1 MMKDIEFNLLDEKWI
16 LVRKSDC
23 TVDEFSLTDALLKSH
38 EYVELAGEL
47 PTQNVSI
54 LRLMLAVL
62 HTVFSRYSPQGEPS
76 PLYDSDDAEYR
87 WKELWNAGRL
97 PETPIKEYL
106 ASVHDRFWLFH
117 PERPFYQTEAAKIGT
132 EYTASKLN
140 GAVSESG
147 NKIRLFCG
155 CTGVQKSELSY
166 SEAARWLLYVNN
178 YDDTSSKPKG
188 KNLPSPG
195 AGWLGKL
202 GLITIRGN
210 NLFETL
216 VYNLILLNHKRNFS
230 EVWGPECPAW
240 EPDVPNTAER
250 AEIPMP
256 DNLSELYTLQSR
268 RLWLNRDDN
277 EKVIGYNLL
286 GGDFFEKVDA
296 FIEPMTVWSK
306 VKGNER
312 AGEKFQPRRHDS
324 SVQMWREFSYAFET
338 AAGNHIP
345 GVVLWTKYIK
355 QMLPESRKLISFSIA
370 SVQYGDKDFFVN
382 DVFSDSLT
390 FHTDLLTE
398 IGEHWRA
405 KITDE
410 IKKCDESAAALRFL
424 AKDIEL
430 AAGSSEDT
438 VLKRAVVERAREQYY
453 YEIDLPFR
461 NWLERIDPN
470 WEIVSEQEEQALRE
484 WHETAKRIALRI
496 GQELVESAGTA
507 AIVGRAIKDKK
518 KYYSAPDA
526 YRYFKVK
533 LKKIYPRRRTM
544 TEKEIR
550 ITDFRKFMWQ
560 KLERLRT
567 LPENQCRAELAEL
580 RHGIGHAP
588 GELPAIW
595 GAFLTDLPE
604 EFYRNDGN
612 ASPGEW
618 AVYTALT
625 MFALHQQGHD
635 FRSEWMNED
644 GMKFGASV
652 RKLAKDED
660 ELKRIRARF
669 NKIATASDLP
679 ELNHHLRGVINLL
692 SGNGIKLDYADL
704 AVDLYNYS
712 YAEGRTKVRLKWGQ
726 DFCRQIKND
735 EN

>member
-23 TVDEFSLTDALLKSH
+23 TVDELSLTDALLKSH

-76 PLYDSDDAEYR
+76 PLYDSDDAADR

-97 PETPIKEYL
+97 PEKPIRDYL

-338 AAGNHIP
+338 AEGSHIP

-390 FHTDLLTE
+390 FHTDLITE

-405 KITDE
+405 KITEE
-410 IKKCDESAAALRFL
+410 IEKCKKSAAALRDL

-507 AIVGRAIKDKK
+507 AIVGRAVKDKNDK
-518 KYYSAPDA
+518 ERYYSAPDA

-533 LKKIYPRRRTM
+533 LNEIYP
-544 TEKEIR
+544 KE
-550 ITDFRKFMWQ
+550 
-560 KLERLRT
+560 
-567 LPENQCRAELAEL
+567 EN
-580 RHGIGHAP
+580 
-588 GELPAIW
+588 
-595 GAFLTDLPE
+595 
-604 EFYRNDGN
+604 ND
-612 ASPGEW
+612 
-618 AVYTALT
+618 
-625 MFALHQQGHD
+625 
-635 FRSEWMNED
+635 
-644 GMKFGASV
+644 
-652 RKLAKDED
+652 
-660 ELKRIRARF
+660 
-669 NKIATASDLP
+669 
-679 ELNHHLRGVINLL
+679 
-692 SGNGIKLDYADL
+692 
-704 AVDLYNYS
+704 
-712 YAEGRTKVRLKWGQ
+712 
-726 DFCRQIKND
+726 
-735 EN
+735 

>member
-1 MMKDIEFNLLDEKWI
+1 MKDIEFNLLDEKWI

-23 TVDEFSLTDALLKSH
+23 TVDELSLTDALLKSH

-76 PLYDSDDAEYR
+76 PLYDSDDAADR

-97 PETPIKEYL
+97 PEKPIRDYL

-338 AAGNHIP
+338 AEGSHIP

-461 NWLERIDPN
+461 NWLEGIDPN
-470 WEIVSEQEEQALRE
+470 WGTDSEQKYRAIEEWR
-484 WHETAKRIALRI
+484 ETAKRIALRI

-507 AIVGRAIKDKK
+507 AIVGRAIKDKNDK
-518 KYYSAPDA
+518 ERYYSAPDA

-533 LKKIYPRRRTM
+533 LNEIYP
-544 TEKEIR
+544 KE
-550 ITDFRKFMWQ
+550 
-560 KLERLRT
+560 
-567 LPENQCRAELAEL
+567 EN
-580 RHGIGHAP
+580 
-588 GELPAIW
+588 
-595 GAFLTDLPE
+595 
-604 EFYRNDGN
+604 ND
-612 ASPGEW
+612 
-618 AVYTALT
+618 
-625 MFALHQQGHD
+625 
-635 FRSEWMNED
+635 
-644 GMKFGASV
+644 
-652 RKLAKDED
+652 
-660 ELKRIRARF
+660 
-669 NKIATASDLP
+669 
-679 ELNHHLRGVINLL
+679 
-692 SGNGIKLDYADL
+692 
-704 AVDLYNYS
+704 
-712 YAEGRTKVRLKWGQ
+712 
-726 DFCRQIKND
+726 
-735 EN
+735 

>member
-23 TVDEFSLTDALLKSH
+23 TVDELSLTDALLKSH

-76 PLYDSDDAEYR
+76 PLYDSDDAADR

-97 PETPIKEYL
+97 PEKPIRDYL

-230 EVWGPECPAW
+230 EVWGPEYPAW

-268 RLWLNRDDN
+268 RLWINRDDN

-338 AAGNHIP
+338 AEGSHIP

-430 AAGSSEDT
+430 AAGSAEDT

-470 WEIVSEQEEQALRE
+470 WGADSEQEEQALCE

-507 AIVGRAIKDKK
+507 AIVGRTIEIEKK
-518 KYYSAPDA
+518 KGNKITVHYSAPDA

-533 LKKIYPRRRTM
+533 LNKIYP
-544 TEKEIR
+544 KE
-550 ITDFRKFMWQ
+550 
-560 KLERLRT
+560 
-567 LPENQCRAELAEL
+567 EN
-580 RHGIGHAP
+580 
-588 GELPAIW
+588 
-595 GAFLTDLPE
+595 
-604 EFYRNDGN
+604 ND
-612 ASPGEW
+612 
-618 AVYTALT
+618 
-625 MFALHQQGHD
+625 
-635 FRSEWMNED
+635 
-644 GMKFGASV
+644 
-652 RKLAKDED
+652 
-660 ELKRIRARF
+660 
-669 NKIATASDLP
+669 
-679 ELNHHLRGVINLL
+679 
-692 SGNGIKLDYADL
+692 
-704 AVDLYNYS
+704 
-712 YAEGRTKVRLKWGQ
+712 
-726 DFCRQIKND
+726 
-735 EN
+735 

>member
-23 TVDEFSLTDALLKSH
+23 TVDELSLTDALLKSH

-62 HTVFSRYSPQGEPS
+62 HTVFSRYSPQGEPA
-76 PLYDSDDAEYR
+76 PLYDSDDAADR

-97 PETPIKEYL
+97 PEKPIKEYL

-338 AAGNHIP
+338 AADSHIP

-405 KITDE
+405 KITEE

-430 AAGSSEDT
+430 AAGSAEDT

-507 AIVGRAIKDKK
+507 AIVGRAVKDKNDK
-518 KYYSAPDA
+518 ERYYSAPDA

-533 LKKIYPRRRTM
+533 LNETYP
-544 TEKEIR
+544 KE
-550 ITDFRKFMWQ
+550 
-560 KLERLRT
+560 
-567 LPENQCRAELAEL
+567 EN
-580 RHGIGHAP
+580 
-588 GELPAIW
+588 
-595 GAFLTDLPE
+595 
-604 EFYRNDGN
+604 ND
-612 ASPGEW
+612 
-618 AVYTALT
+618 
-625 MFALHQQGHD
+625 
-635 FRSEWMNED
+635 
-644 GMKFGASV
+644 
-652 RKLAKDED
+652 
-660 ELKRIRARF
+660 
-669 NKIATASDLP
+669 
-679 ELNHHLRGVINLL
+679 
-692 SGNGIKLDYADL
+692 
-704 AVDLYNYS
+704 
-712 YAEGRTKVRLKWGQ
+712 
-726 DFCRQIKND
+726 
-735 EN
+735 

>member
-23 TVDEFSLTDALLKSH
+23 TVDELSLTDALLKSH

-62 HTVFSRYSPQGEPS
+62 HTVFSRYSPQGEPA
-76 PLYDSDDAEYR
+76 PLYDSDDAADR

-97 PETPIKEYL
+97 PEKPIRDYL

-202 GLITIRGN
+202 GLITIWGN

-338 AAGNHIP
+338 AEGSHIP

-355 QMLPESRKLISFSIA
+355 QMLPKSRKLISFSIA

-430 AAGSSEDT
+430 AAGSAEDT

-507 AIVGRAIKDKK
+507 AIVGRAVKDKNDK
-518 KYYSAPDA
+518 ERYYSAPYA
-526 YRYFKVK
+526 YRDFTVK
-533 LKKIYPRRRTM
+533 LKEIYP
-544 TEKEIR
+544 KE
-550 ITDFRKFMWQ
+550 
-560 KLERLRT
+560 
-567 LPENQCRAELAEL
+567 EN
-580 RHGIGHAP
+580 
-588 GELPAIW
+588 
-595 GAFLTDLPE
+595 
-604 EFYRNDGN
+604 ND
-612 ASPGEW
+612 
-618 AVYTALT
+618 
-625 MFALHQQGHD
+625 
-635 FRSEWMNED
+635 
-644 GMKFGASV
+644 
-652 RKLAKDED
+652 
-660 ELKRIRARF
+660 
-669 NKIATASDLP
+669 
-679 ELNHHLRGVINLL
+679 
-692 SGNGIKLDYADL
+692 
-704 AVDLYNYS
+704 
-712 YAEGRTKVRLKWGQ
+712 
-726 DFCRQIKND
+726 
-735 EN
+735 

>member
-23 TVDEFSLTDALLKSH
+23 TVDELSLTDALLKSH

-62 HTVFSRYSPQGEPS
+62 HTVFSRYSPQGEPA

-97 PETPIKEYL
+97 PEKPIKEYL

-202 GLITIRGN
+202 GLITIWGN

-338 AAGNHIP
+338 AEGSHIP

-430 AAGSSEDT
+430 AAGSAEDT
-438 VLKRAVVERAREQYY
+438 VLKRAVVARACEQYY

-461 NWLERIDPN
+461 NWLEGIDPN
-470 WEIVSEQEEQALRE
+470 WGTDSEQKYRAIEE

-507 AIVGRAIKDKK
+507 AIVGRAVKDKNDK
-518 KYYSAPDA
+518 ERYYSAPDA

-533 LKKIYPRRRTM
+533 LNEIYP
-544 TEKEIR
+544 KE
-550 ITDFRKFMWQ
+550 
-560 KLERLRT
+560 
-567 LPENQCRAELAEL
+567 EN
-580 RHGIGHAP
+580 
-588 GELPAIW
+588 
-595 GAFLTDLPE
+595 
-604 EFYRNDGN
+604 ND
-612 ASPGEW
+612 
-618 AVYTALT
+618 
-625 MFALHQQGHD
+625 
-635 FRSEWMNED
+635 
-644 GMKFGASV
+644 
-652 RKLAKDED
+652 
-660 ELKRIRARF
+660 
-669 NKIATASDLP
+669 
-679 ELNHHLRGVINLL
+679 
-692 SGNGIKLDYADL
+692 
-704 AVDLYNYS
+704 
-712 YAEGRTKVRLKWGQ
+712 
-726 DFCRQIKND
+726 
-735 EN
+735 

>member
-1 MMKDIEFNLLDEKWI
+1 MKDIEFNLLDEKWI

-23 TVDEFSLTDALLKSH
+23 TVDELSLTDALLKSH

-76 PLYDSDDAEYR
+76 PLSDSDDAAER

-97 PETPIKEYL
+97 PEKPIRDYL

-117 PERPFYQTEAAKIGT
+117 PDRPFYQTEAAKIGT

-338 AAGNHIP
+338 AAGSHIP

-430 AAGSSEDT
+430 AAGSAEDT

-507 AIVGRAIKDKK
+507 AIVGRAVKDKNDK
-518 KYYSAPDA
+518 ERYYSAPDA

-533 LKKIYPRRRTM
+533 LNEIYP
-544 TEKEIR
+544 KE
-550 ITDFRKFMWQ
+550 
-560 KLERLRT
+560 
-567 LPENQCRAELAEL
+567 EN
-580 RHGIGHAP
+580 
-588 GELPAIW
+588 
-595 GAFLTDLPE
+595 
-604 EFYRNDGN
+604 ND
-612 ASPGEW
+612 
-618 AVYTALT
+618 
-625 MFALHQQGHD
+625 
-635 FRSEWMNED
+635 
-644 GMKFGASV
+644 
-652 RKLAKDED
+652 
-660 ELKRIRARF
+660 
-669 NKIATASDLP
+669 
-679 ELNHHLRGVINLL
+679 
-692 SGNGIKLDYADL
+692 
-704 AVDLYNYS
+704 
-712 YAEGRTKVRLKWGQ
+712 
-726 DFCRQIKND
+726 
-735 EN
+735 

>member
-23 TVDEFSLTDALLKSH
+23 TVDELSLTDALLKSH

-76 PLYDSDDAEYR
+76 PLYDSDDAAER

-97 PETPIKEYL
+97 PEKPIKEYL

-338 AAGNHIP
+338 AEGSHIP

-390 FHTDLLTE
+390 FHTDLITE

-405 KITDE
+405 KITEE
-410 IKKCDESAAALRFL
+410 IEKCKKSAAALRDL

-484 WHETAKRIALRI
+484 WRETAKRIALRI

-507 AIVGRAIKDKK
+507 AIVGRAVKDKNDK
-518 KYYSAPDA
+518 ERYYSAPDA

-533 LKKIYPRRRTM
+533 LNEIYP
-544 TEKEIR
+544 KE
-550 ITDFRKFMWQ
+550 
-560 KLERLRT
+560 
-567 LPENQCRAELAEL
+567 EN
-580 RHGIGHAP
+580 
-588 GELPAIW
+588 
-595 GAFLTDLPE
+595 
-604 EFYRNDGN
+604 ND
-612 ASPGEW
+612 
-618 AVYTALT
+618 
-625 MFALHQQGHD
+625 
-635 FRSEWMNED
+635 
-644 GMKFGASV
+644 
-652 RKLAKDED
+652 
-660 ELKRIRARF
+660 
-669 NKIATASDLP
+669 
-679 ELNHHLRGVINLL
+679 
-692 SGNGIKLDYADL
+692 
-704 AVDLYNYS
+704 
-712 YAEGRTKVRLKWGQ
+712 
-726 DFCRQIKND
+726 
-735 EN
+735 

>member
-23 TVDEFSLTDALLKSH
+23 TVDELSLTDALLKSH

-76 PLYDSDDAEYR
+76 PLSDSDDAAER

-97 PETPIKEYL
+97 PEKPIRDYL

-117 PERPFYQTEAAKIGT
+117 PDRPFYQTEAAKIGT

-338 AAGNHIP
+338 AAGSHIP

-430 AAGSSEDT
+430 AAGSAEDT

-507 AIVGRAIKDKK
+507 AIVGRAVKDKNDK
-518 KYYSAPDA
+518 ERYYSAPDA

-533 LKKIYPRRRTM
+533 LNEIYP
-544 TEKEIR
+544 KE
-550 ITDFRKFMWQ
+550 
-560 KLERLRT
+560 
-567 LPENQCRAELAEL
+567 EN
-580 RHGIGHAP
+580 
-588 GELPAIW
+588 
-595 GAFLTDLPE
+595 
-604 EFYRNDGN
+604 ND
-612 ASPGEW
+612 
-618 AVYTALT
+618 
-625 MFALHQQGHD
+625 
-635 FRSEWMNED
+635 
-644 GMKFGASV
+644 
-652 RKLAKDED
+652 
-660 ELKRIRARF
+660 
-669 NKIATASDLP
+669 
-679 ELNHHLRGVINLL
+679 
-692 SGNGIKLDYADL
+692 
-704 AVDLYNYS
+704 
-712 YAEGRTKVRLKWGQ
+712 
-726 DFCRQIKND
+726 
-735 EN
+735 

>member
-23 TVDEFSLTDALLKSH
+23 TVDELSLTDALLKSH

-76 PLYDSDDAEYR
+76 PLYDSDDAADR

-97 PETPIKEYL
+97 PEKPIGEYL

-338 AAGNHIP
+338 AAGSHIP

-430 AAGSSEDT
+430 AAGSAEDT

-507 AIVGRAIKDKK
+507 AIVGRTIEIEKK
-518 KYYSAPDA
+518 KGNKITVHYSAPDA

-533 LKKIYPRRRTM
+533 LKEIYP
-544 TEKEIR
+544 KE
-550 ITDFRKFMWQ
+550 
-560 KLERLRT
+560 
-567 LPENQCRAELAEL
+567 EN
-580 RHGIGHAP
+580 
-588 GELPAIW
+588 
-595 GAFLTDLPE
+595 
-604 EFYRNDGN
+604 ND
-612 ASPGEW
+612 
-618 AVYTALT
+618 
-625 MFALHQQGHD
+625 
-635 FRSEWMNED
+635 
-644 GMKFGASV
+644 
-652 RKLAKDED
+652 
-660 ELKRIRARF
+660 
-669 NKIATASDLP
+669 
-679 ELNHHLRGVINLL
+679 
-692 SGNGIKLDYADL
+692 
-704 AVDLYNYS
+704 
-712 YAEGRTKVRLKWGQ
+712 
-726 DFCRQIKND
+726 
-735 EN
+735 

>member
-23 TVDEFSLTDALLKSH
+23 TVDELSLTDALLKSH

-97 PETPIKEYL
+97 PEKPIKEYL

-338 AAGNHIP
+338 AEGSHIP

-405 KITDE
+405 KITEE
-410 IKKCDESAAALRFL
+410 IEKCKKSAAALRDL

-438 VLKRAVVERAREQYY
+438 VLKRAVVERAQEQFY
-453 YEIDLPFR
+453 YEIDAPFR
-461 NWLERIDPN
+461 SWLESIDPT
-470 WEIVSEQEEQALRE
+470 WAISSEQERAAIRR
-484 WHETAKRIALRI
+484 WRETAKRIALRI

-507 AIVGRAIKDKK
+507 AIVGRAVKDKNDK
-518 KYYSAPDA
+518 ERYYSAPDA
-526 YRYFKVK
+526 YRYFKIK
-533 LKKIYPRRRTM
+533 LNEIYP
-544 TEKEIR
+544 KE
-550 ITDFRKFMWQ
+550 
-560 KLERLRT
+560 
-567 LPENQCRAELAEL
+567 EN
-580 RHGIGHAP
+580 
-588 GELPAIW
+588 
-595 GAFLTDLPE
+595 
-604 EFYRNDGN
+604 ND
-612 ASPGEW
+612 
-618 AVYTALT
+618 
-625 MFALHQQGHD
+625 
-635 FRSEWMNED
+635 
-644 GMKFGASV
+644 
-652 RKLAKDED
+652 
-660 ELKRIRARF
+660 
-669 NKIATASDLP
+669 
-679 ELNHHLRGVINLL
+679 
-692 SGNGIKLDYADL
+692 
-704 AVDLYNYS
+704 
-712 YAEGRTKVRLKWGQ
+712 
-726 DFCRQIKND
+726 
-735 EN
+735 

>member
-23 TVDEFSLTDALLKSH
+23 TVDELSLTDALLKSH

-62 HTVFSRYSPQGEPS
+62 HTVFSRYSPQGEPA
-76 PLYDSDDAEYR
+76 PLYDSDDAADR

-97 PETPIKEYL
+97 PEKPIRDYL

-202 GLITIRGN
+202 GLITIWGN

-338 AAGNHIP
+338 AEGSHIP

-355 QMLPESRKLISFSIA
+355 QMLPKSRKLISFSIA

-430 AAGSSEDT
+430 AAGSAEDT

-507 AIVGRAIKDKK
+507 AIVGRAVKDKNDK
-518 KYYSAPDA
+518 ERYYSAPDA

-533 LKKIYPRRRTM
+533 LNEIYP
-544 TEKEIR
+544 KE
-550 ITDFRKFMWQ
+550 
-560 KLERLRT
+560 
-567 LPENQCRAELAEL
+567 EN
-580 RHGIGHAP
+580 
-588 GELPAIW
+588 
-595 GAFLTDLPE
+595 
-604 EFYRNDGN
+604 ND
-612 ASPGEW
+612 
-618 AVYTALT
+618 
-625 MFALHQQGHD
+625 
-635 FRSEWMNED
+635 
-644 GMKFGASV
+644 
-652 RKLAKDED
+652 
-660 ELKRIRARF
+660 
-669 NKIATASDLP
+669 
-679 ELNHHLRGVINLL
+679 
-692 SGNGIKLDYADL
+692 
-704 AVDLYNYS
+704 
-712 YAEGRTKVRLKWGQ
+712 
-726 DFCRQIKND
+726 
-735 EN
+735 

>member
-1 MMKDIEFNLLDEKWI
+1 MKDIEFNLLDEKWI

-23 TVDEFSLTDALLKSH
+23 TVDELSLTDALLKSH

-62 HTVFSRYSPQGEPS
+62 HTVFSRYSPQGEPA
-76 PLYDSDDAEYR
+76 PLYDSDDAADR

-97 PETPIKEYL
+97 PEKPIGEYL

-338 AAGNHIP
+338 AAGSHIP

-430 AAGSSEDT
+430 AAGSAEDT

-507 AIVGRAIKDKK
+507 AIVGRAVKDKNDK
-518 KYYSAPDA
+518 ERYYSAPDA

-533 LKKIYPRRRTM
+533 LNEIYP
-544 TEKEIR
+544 KE
-550 ITDFRKFMWQ
+550 
-560 KLERLRT
+560 
-567 LPENQCRAELAEL
+567 EN
-580 RHGIGHAP
+580 
-588 GELPAIW
+588 
-595 GAFLTDLPE
+595 
-604 EFYRNDGN
+604 ND
-612 ASPGEW
+612 
-618 AVYTALT
+618 
-625 MFALHQQGHD
+625 
-635 FRSEWMNED
+635 
-644 GMKFGASV
+644 
-652 RKLAKDED
+652 
-660 ELKRIRARF
+660 
-669 NKIATASDLP
+669 
-679 ELNHHLRGVINLL
+679 
-692 SGNGIKLDYADL
+692 
-704 AVDLYNYS
+704 
-712 YAEGRTKVRLKWGQ
+712 
-726 DFCRQIKND
+726 
-735 EN
+735 

>member
-23 TVDEFSLTDALLKSH
+23 TVDELSLTDALLKSH

-62 HTVFSRYSPQGEPS
+62 HTVFSRYSPQGEPA

-97 PETPIKEYL
+97 PEKPIRDYL

-117 PERPFYQTEAAKIGT
+117 PDRPFYQTEAAKIGT

-210 NLFETL
+210 SLFETL

-338 AAGNHIP
+338 AEGSHIP

-405 KITDE
+405 KITEE

-461 NWLERIDPN
+461 NWLEGIDPN
-470 WEIVSEQEEQALRE
+470 WGTDSEQKYRAIEE

-507 AIVGRAIKDKK
+507 AIVGRAVKDKNDK
-518 KYYSAPDA
+518 EKYYSAPDA

-533 LKKIYPRRRTM
+533 LKEIYP
-544 TEKEIR
+544 KE
-550 ITDFRKFMWQ
+550 
-560 KLERLRT
+560 
-567 LPENQCRAELAEL
+567 EN
-580 RHGIGHAP
+580 
-588 GELPAIW
+588 
-595 GAFLTDLPE
+595 
-604 EFYRNDGN
+604 ND
-612 ASPGEW
+612 
-618 AVYTALT
+618 
-625 MFALHQQGHD
+625 
-635 FRSEWMNED
+635 
-644 GMKFGASV
+644 
-652 RKLAKDED
+652 
-660 ELKRIRARF
+660 
-669 NKIATASDLP
+669 
-679 ELNHHLRGVINLL
+679 
-692 SGNGIKLDYADL
+692 
-704 AVDLYNYS
+704 
-712 YAEGRTKVRLKWGQ
+712 
-726 DFCRQIKND
+726 
-735 EN
+735 

>member
-1 MMKDIEFNLLDEKWI
+1 MKDIEFNLLDEKWI

-23 TVDEFSLTDALLKSH
+23 TVDELSLTDALLKSH

-54 LRLMLAVL
+54 LRLILAVL
-62 HTVFSRYSPQGEPS
+62 HTVFSRYSPQGEPA

-97 PETPIKEYL
+97 PEKPIKEYL

-286 GGDFFEKVDA
+286 GGDFFEKMDA

-338 AAGNHIP
+338 AEGSHIP

-390 FHTDLLTE
+390 FHTDLITE

-405 KITDE
+405 KITEE
-410 IKKCDESAAALRFL
+410 IEKCKKSAAALRDL

-430 AAGSSEDT
+430 AAGSAEDT

-507 AIVGRAIKDKK
+507 AIVGRAVKDKNDK
-518 KYYSAPDA
+518 ERYYSAPDA

-533 LKKIYPRRRTM
+533 LNEIYP
-544 TEKEIR
+544 KE
-550 ITDFRKFMWQ
+550 
-560 KLERLRT
+560 
-567 LPENQCRAELAEL
+567 EN
-580 RHGIGHAP
+580 
-588 GELPAIW
+588 
-595 GAFLTDLPE
+595 
-604 EFYRNDGN
+604 ND
-612 ASPGEW
+612 
-618 AVYTALT
+618 
-625 MFALHQQGHD
+625 
-635 FRSEWMNED
+635 
-644 GMKFGASV
+644 
-652 RKLAKDED
+652 
-660 ELKRIRARF
+660 
-669 NKIATASDLP
+669 
-679 ELNHHLRGVINLL
+679 
-692 SGNGIKLDYADL
+692 
-704 AVDLYNYS
+704 
-712 YAEGRTKVRLKWGQ
+712 
-726 DFCRQIKND
+726 
-735 EN
+735 

>member
-23 TVDEFSLTDALLKSH
+23 TVDELSLTDALLKSH

-76 PLYDSDDAEYR
+76 PLSDSDDAAER

-97 PETPIKEYL
+97 PEKPIRDYL

-117 PERPFYQTEAAKIGT
+117 PDRPFYQTEAAKIGT

-338 AAGNHIP
+338 AAGSHIP

-430 AAGSSEDT
+430 AAGSAEDT

-470 WEIVSEQEEQALRE
+470 WQIVSEQEEQALRE

-507 AIVGRAIKDKK
+507 AIVGRAVKDKNDK
-518 KYYSAPDA
+518 ERYYSAPDA

-533 LKKIYPRRRTM
+533 LNEIYP
-544 TEKEIR
+544 KE
-550 ITDFRKFMWQ
+550 
-560 KLERLRT
+560 
-567 LPENQCRAELAEL
+567 EN
-580 RHGIGHAP
+580 
-588 GELPAIW
+588 
-595 GAFLTDLPE
+595 
-604 EFYRNDGN
+604 ND
-612 ASPGEW
+612 
-618 AVYTALT
+618 
-625 MFALHQQGHD
+625 
-635 FRSEWMNED
+635 
-644 GMKFGASV
+644 
-652 RKLAKDED
+652 
-660 ELKRIRARF
+660 
-669 NKIATASDLP
+669 
-679 ELNHHLRGVINLL
+679 
-692 SGNGIKLDYADL
+692 
-704 AVDLYNYS
+704 
-712 YAEGRTKVRLKWGQ
+712 
-726 DFCRQIKND
+726 
-735 EN
+735 

>member
-23 TVDEFSLTDALLKSH
+23 TVDELSLTDALLKSH

-97 PETPIKEYL
+97 PEKPIKEYL

-286 GGDFFEKVDA
+286 GGDFFEKMDA

-338 AAGNHIP
+338 AEGSHIP

-390 FHTDLLTE
+390 FHTDLITE

-405 KITDE
+405 KITEE
-410 IKKCDESAAALRFL
+410 IEKCKKSAAALRDL

-507 AIVGRAIKDKK
+507 AIVGRAVKDKNDK
-518 KYYSAPDA
+518 ERYYSAPDA

-533 LKKIYPRRRTM
+533 LNEIYP
-544 TEKEIR
+544 KE
-550 ITDFRKFMWQ
+550 
-560 KLERLRT
+560 
-567 LPENQCRAELAEL
+567 EN
-580 RHGIGHAP
+580 
-588 GELPAIW
+588 
-595 GAFLTDLPE
+595 
-604 EFYRNDGN
+604 ND
-612 ASPGEW
+612 
-618 AVYTALT
+618 
-625 MFALHQQGHD
+625 
-635 FRSEWMNED
+635 
-644 GMKFGASV
+644 
-652 RKLAKDED
+652 
-660 ELKRIRARF
+660 
-669 NKIATASDLP
+669 
-679 ELNHHLRGVINLL
+679 
-692 SGNGIKLDYADL
+692 
-704 AVDLYNYS
+704 
-712 YAEGRTKVRLKWGQ
+712 
-726 DFCRQIKND
+726 
-735 EN
+735 

>member
-23 TVDEFSLTDALLKSH
+23 TVDELSLTDALLKAH

-47 PTQNVSI
+47 PTQDVAV

-76 PLYDSDDAEYR
+76 PLYDSDDAAER

-97 PETPIKEYL
+97 PEKPIKEYL

-256 DNLSELYTLQSR
+256 DNLSELYTLQYR

-338 AAGNHIP
+338 AEGSHIP

-390 FHTDLLTE
+390 FHTDLITE

-405 KITDE
+405 KITEE
-410 IKKCDESAAALRFL
+410 IEKCKKSAAALRDL

-484 WHETAKRIALRI
+484 WRETAKRIALRI

-507 AIVGRAIKDKK
+507 AIVGRAVKDKNDK
-518 KYYSAPDA
+518 ERYYSAPDA

-533 LKKIYPRRRTM
+533 LNEIYP
-544 TEKEIR
+544 KE
-550 ITDFRKFMWQ
+550 
-560 KLERLRT
+560 
-567 LPENQCRAELAEL
+567 EN
-580 RHGIGHAP
+580 
-588 GELPAIW
+588 
-595 GAFLTDLPE
+595 
-604 EFYRNDGN
+604 ND
-612 ASPGEW
+612 
-618 AVYTALT
+618 
-625 MFALHQQGHD
+625 
-635 FRSEWMNED
+635 
-644 GMKFGASV
+644 
-652 RKLAKDED
+652 
-660 ELKRIRARF
+660 
-669 NKIATASDLP
+669 
-679 ELNHHLRGVINLL
+679 
-692 SGNGIKLDYADL
+692 
-704 AVDLYNYS
+704 
-712 YAEGRTKVRLKWGQ
+712 
-726 DFCRQIKND
+726 
-735 EN
+735 

>member
-23 TVDEFSLTDALLKSH
+23 TVDELSLTDALLKSH

-76 PLYDSDDAEYR
+76 PLYDSDDAADR

-97 PETPIKEYL
+97 PEKPIRDYL

-338 AAGNHIP
+338 AEGSHIP

-461 NWLERIDPN
+461 NWLEGIDPN
-470 WEIVSEQEEQALRE
+470 WGTDSEQKYRAIEEWR
-484 WHETAKRIALRI
+484 ETAKRIALRI

-507 AIVGRAIKDKK
+507 AIVGRAIKDKNDK
-518 KYYSAPDA
+518 ERYYSAPDA

-533 LKKIYPRRRTM
+533 LNEIYP
-544 TEKEIR
+544 KE
-550 ITDFRKFMWQ
+550 
-560 KLERLRT
+560 
-567 LPENQCRAELAEL
+567 EN
-580 RHGIGHAP
+580 
-588 GELPAIW
+588 
-595 GAFLTDLPE
+595 
-604 EFYRNDGN
+604 ND
-612 ASPGEW
+612 
-618 AVYTALT
+618 
-625 MFALHQQGHD
+625 
-635 FRSEWMNED
+635 
-644 GMKFGASV
+644 
-652 RKLAKDED
+652 
-660 ELKRIRARF
+660 
-669 NKIATASDLP
+669 
-679 ELNHHLRGVINLL
+679 
-692 SGNGIKLDYADL
+692 
-704 AVDLYNYS
+704 
-712 YAEGRTKVRLKWGQ
+712 
-726 DFCRQIKND
+726 
-735 EN
+735 

>member
-23 TVDEFSLTDALLKSH
+23 TVDELSLTDALLKSH

-97 PETPIKEYL
+97 PEKPIREYL

-202 GLITIRGN
+202 GLITIRGD

-216 VYNLILLNHKRNFS
+216 VYNLILLNHRRNFS

-338 AAGNHIP
+338 AAGSHIP

-355 QMLPESRKLISFSIA
+355 QMLPKSRKLISFSIA

-438 VLKRAVVERAREQYY
+438 VLKRAVVEHSREQYY

-507 AIVGRAIKDKK
+507 AIVGRAVKDKNDK
-518 KYYSAPDA
+518 ERYYSAPDA

-533 LKKIYPRRRTM
+533 LNEIYP
-544 TEKEIR
+544 KE
-550 ITDFRKFMWQ
+550 
-560 KLERLRT
+560 
-567 LPENQCRAELAEL
+567 EN
-580 RHGIGHAP
+580 
-588 GELPAIW
+588 
-595 GAFLTDLPE
+595 
-604 EFYRNDGN
+604 ND
-612 ASPGEW
+612 
-618 AVYTALT
+618 
-625 MFALHQQGHD
+625 
-635 FRSEWMNED
+635 
-644 GMKFGASV
+644 
-652 RKLAKDED
+652 
-660 ELKRIRARF
+660 
-669 NKIATASDLP
+669 
-679 ELNHHLRGVINLL
+679 
-692 SGNGIKLDYADL
+692 
-704 AVDLYNYS
+704 
-712 YAEGRTKVRLKWGQ
+712 
-726 DFCRQIKND
+726 
-735 EN
+735 

>member
-23 TVDEFSLTDALLKSH
+23 TVDELSLTDALLKSH

-62 HTVFSRYSPQGEPS
+62 HTVFSRYSPQGEPA

-97 PETPIKEYL
+97 PEKPIKEYL

-216 VYNLILLNHKRNFS
+216 VYNLILLNHRRNFS
-230 EVWGPECPAW
+230 EAWGPECPAW
-240 EPDVPNTAER
+240 EPDAPNTAER

-277 EKVIGYNLL
+277 EKVVGYNLL

-338 AAGNHIP
+338 AEGSHIP

-405 KITDE
+405 KITEE
-410 IKKCDESAAALRFL
+410 IKKCDESAAALRDL
-424 AKDIEL
+424 ARDIEL

-507 AIVGRAIKDKK
+507 AIVGRTIEIEKK
-518 KYYSAPDA
+518 KGNKITVHYSAPDA

-533 LKKIYPRRRTM
+533 LNEIYP
-544 TEKEIR
+544 KE
-550 ITDFRKFMWQ
+550 
-560 KLERLRT
+560 
-567 LPENQCRAELAEL
+567 EN
-580 RHGIGHAP
+580 
-588 GELPAIW
+588 
-595 GAFLTDLPE
+595 
-604 EFYRNDGN
+604 ND
-612 ASPGEW
+612 
-618 AVYTALT
+618 
-625 MFALHQQGHD
+625 
-635 FRSEWMNED
+635 
-644 GMKFGASV
+644 
-652 RKLAKDED
+652 
-660 ELKRIRARF
+660 
-669 NKIATASDLP
+669 
-679 ELNHHLRGVINLL
+679 
-692 SGNGIKLDYADL
+692 
-704 AVDLYNYS
+704 
-712 YAEGRTKVRLKWGQ
+712 
-726 DFCRQIKND
+726 
-735 EN
+735 